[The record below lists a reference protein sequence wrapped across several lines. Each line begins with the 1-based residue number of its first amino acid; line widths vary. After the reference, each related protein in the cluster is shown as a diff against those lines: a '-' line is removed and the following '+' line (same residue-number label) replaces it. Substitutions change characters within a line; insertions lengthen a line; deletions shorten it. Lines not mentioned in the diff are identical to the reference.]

1 MPTMQKL
8 QDFAHGALALIVL
21 VVATFFVITG
31 KLSSD
36 QWVDLSKW
44 VVGIFS
50 STHAAMSFRKPHTPH
65 PTPLPSAQVVP

>member
-1 MPTMQKL
+1 MNMKNL
-8 QDFAHGALALIVL
+8 MDFAHGALAVIVL
-21 VVATFFVITG
+21 VIATIFVIVG

-50 STHAAMSFRKPHTPH
+50 STHAAMSFRKPRTH
-65 PTPLPSAQVVP
+65 PIPPAQVVP